1 MKRGIILGLA
11 ALCVLGFFYTLTQIF
26 YGTPIDRL
34 LYFNQKIF
42 YYHVPSSFAL
52 FAAVFTCGVASI
64 RYLKTR
70 EGRYDDIA
78 EAAGELAVVFGAA
91 MMASGMIWARAAW
104 NVWWTWD
111 ARLTTALLLWM
122 TMIGYMLVRKYGG
135 AGSERL
141 AAGLGIFGMA
151 NVPLIYYSVRIW
163 RTLHPETSVVPSLE
177 SSMRSTF
184 WTSVVL
190 FLAFYVILLVARVG
204 QTRARRQLREVRER
218 GLDAGLLE

>member
-1 MKRGIILGLA
+1 MKRGVIFGLA
-11 ALCVLGFFYTLTQIF
+11 ALCAVGFFYTLNQIF

-42 YYHVPSSFAL
+42 YYHVPFSFAL
-52 FAAVFTCGVASI
+52 FAAVITCGVASI
-64 RYLKTR
+64 YYLKR
-70 EGRYDDIA
+70 RDGRYDDIA
-78 EAAGELAVVFGAA
+78 EAAGELAVLFGAA
-91 MMASGMIWARAAW
+91 MMATGMIWARAAW

-122 TMIGYMLVRKYGG
+122 IMIGYMLVRKYGG
-135 AGSERL
+135 TGGERL
-141 AAGLGIFGMA
+141 AAGLAIFGMA
-151 NVPLIYYSVRIW
+151 DVPLIYFSVRIW
-163 RTLHPETSVVPSLE
+163 RTLHPETSVVPQLE
-177 SSMRSTF
+177 SSMRATF
-184 WTSVVL
+184 WASVGL